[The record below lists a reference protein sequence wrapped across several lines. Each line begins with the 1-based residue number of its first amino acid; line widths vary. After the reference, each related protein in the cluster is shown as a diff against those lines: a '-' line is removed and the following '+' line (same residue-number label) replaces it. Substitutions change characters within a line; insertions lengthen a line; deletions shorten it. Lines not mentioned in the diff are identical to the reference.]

1 MLNLDVFQKLETIGF
16 NTRTNMVTTVLNVR
30 LNLGKTMQIHNIA
43 SEVFDAV
50 RSVKQIEPFSKR
62 GMQFSQSA
70 AYAVAQKVADMR
82 GGEIVGRKI
91 GFTNRSIWPI
101 YDVHEPIWATMTN
114 ETIEYTAAGHAVVSL
129 CKFCEPRIEPEIVI
143 VLS

>member
-1 MLNLDVFQKLETIGF
+1 MRQSLCGVLNLDVFQKLEMIRF
-16 NTRTNMVTTVLNVR
+16 NARTNTVNMCRKVR

-70 AYAVAQKVADMR
+70 AYAVA
-82 GGEIVGRKI
+82 
-91 GFTNRSIWPI
+91 
-101 YDVHEPIWATMTN
+101 
-114 ETIEYTAAGHAVVSL
+114 
-129 CKFCEPRIEPEIVI
+129 
-143 VLS
+143 

>member
-1 MLNLDVFQKLETIGF
+1 
-16 NTRTNMVTTVLNVR
+16 
-30 LNLGKTMQIHNIA
+30 MQIHNIA

-82 GGEIVGRKI
+82 GGEIV
-91 GFTNRSIWPI
+91 
-101 YDVHEPIWATMTN
+101 
-114 ETIEYTAAGHAVVSL
+114 AV
-129 CKFCEPRIEPEIVI
+129 K
-143 VLS
+143 